1 MIKNIFLVLLVLF
14 LVACQPQAKT
24 TITNSK
30 KALPTD
36 TLKADI
42 SVQGYTSTLNNID
55 IKFLGKTVPYT
66 YSEGKIGNSRGYN
79 WWISKH
85 FALKS
90 DLPKE
95 KVRLYLELLEMAY
108 PHYVALF
115 GMEPPN
121 IERQRIA
128 VVYGSSRARVREAML
143 DDGFLRGVHKT
154 AGGETMFYN
163 RAGYNFPSHR
173 KHHQRYIVIHETMHA
188 FHMALNGHSTWAPN
202 WITEGLADSVA
213 HHVYDPSRKQLT
225 VMVFDRAPMNYIE
238 TGLKQYYSANK
249 PTIEQINDDPAL
261 KRGLNFFIVH
271 YLLSSPERAQFFAYF
286 VQQLRLANP
295 HSEATLSTANSLLKQ
310 TFKDWQ
316 AIEKGFA
323 EFVQNIQPSFHIV
336 SGPWEQ
342 DGAAYWLRNTD
353 SNSLSRLDINPTK
366 TPTHPVMD
374 FPAPTPSEL
383 INTLDENQVA
393 VLINLIP
400 SQIHRSEVGIA
411 LQAKRSNHNQQYRA
425 RFIGKE
431 KINDDQLL
439 KFLIVDGERLHISA
453 QNIDDYTSLQ
463 VGLTPEIRA
472 ALIANSSLGI
482 KLSLEATQL
491 KITLTAQK
499 NSLIEQ
505 QVTLS
510 TASSL
515 MAALSPRKISL
526 LSKNNNHLITPYL
539 YNSKLSDN
547 KSSTNA
553 GVTNPWL
560 FKNYNLLSRLFKTCQ
575 QHVLQLAGCES
586 ELSSLMTKVP
596 KPNQHTTINTE
607 LNLIFN
613 DYIKRLGDSGFKT
626 LSGIDSNSYF
636 NKKTAFLRVFNP
648 TDFELKITANV
659 QFFDHTGQ
667 VISTKKIS
675 NVLNNG
681 THNINLTH
689 VPGAKSFQIEQ
700 QLQWQSLSYQS
711 TLHESSTPFNGV
723 DMQYEYSKNSKE
735 NAVLDITLT
744 GPYSGKT
751 QGKLTLSATSDSQPL
766 AIKTLQKTVKI
777 APYKSKTYHFEVPM
791 STELTRL
798 AMTAQL
804 DVDGEAIRIV
814 KYVDLTQ

>member
-1 MIKNIFLVLLVLF
+1 MIKNIFLVLLAIS
-14 LVACQPQAKT
+14 LVACQPQPKEA
-24 TITNSK
+24 
-30 KALPTD
+30 ATD
-36 TLKADI
+36 SNDPLIAETLKADI
-42 SVQGYTSTLNNID
+42 TVQGYTSTLNHMD
-55 IKFLGKTVPYT
+55 IEFLGKTIPYT
-66 YSEGKIGNSRGYN
+66 YSDGKIGNSRGYN

-90 DLPKE
+90 DLPSE
-95 KVRLYLELLEMAY
+95 KVKLYLELLEMAY

-128 VVYGSSRARVREAML
+128 VVYGSSRARVKEAML

-173 KHHQRYIVIHETMHA
+173 EHHQRYIVIHETMHA

-213 HHVYDPSRKQLT
+213 HHVYDPTRKQLT

-342 DGAAYWLRNTD
+342 DGATYWLRNTD

-383 INTLDENQVA
+383 IYTLDENQVA
-393 VLINLIP
+393 VLINFIP

-425 RFIGKE
+425 RFIGQE

-439 KFLIVDGERLHISA
+439 KFLIVDGEHLHISA
-453 QNIDDYTSLQ
+453 QNIDDFTSLQ
-463 VGLTPEIRA
+463 VGLTPEIRT
-472 ALIANSSLGI
+472 ALIENSSLSI

-510 TASSL
+510 TANRL

-553 GVTNPWL
+553 GITNPWL
-560 FKNYNLLSRLFKTCQ
+560 FKKYNLLSRLFKACQ

-586 ELSSLMTKVP
+586 ELSNLMQKIP
-596 KPNQHTTINTE
+596 KQSQHKMITTE

-613 DYIKRLGDSGFKT
+613 DYIKRLGNAGFQA
-626 LSGIDSNSYF
+626 LSGIDANIYF
-636 NKKTAFLRVFNP
+636 NNEAPFLRIDNP
-648 TDFELKITANV
+648 TSFALKIAADV
-659 QFFDHTGQ
+659 QFYDKKEN
-667 VISTKKIS
+667 VIATQQINKVIQP
-675 NVLNNG
+675 G
-681 THNINLTH
+681 IHNLDLKH
-689 VPGAKSFQIEQ
+689 VPDAKKLVIAQK
-700 QLQWQSLSYQS
+700 LQWQSLNYKS
-711 TLHESSTPFNGV
+711 TLSESTTPFNGV
-723 DMQYEYSKNSKE
+723 DMQYEYSKSNKE
-735 NAVLDITLT
+735 IAMLDITLT

-766 AIKTLQKTVKI
+766 AIKTLQQTVEI
-777 APYKSKTYHFEVPM
+777 APYKSKTYHFELPI